1 MSVIHPL
8 RANLI
13 IWQLSVPHFW
23 SIIFLRFKIHGK
35 HGFCIQSPIQFLFK
49 IKLTG
54 VGIMAEYILK
64 SVKFSHRHNI
74 SFIWLAENIHKNP
87 NIFWSKI
94 FLISQCHTQNT
105 SKMQSFGSNVCS
117 YQFLSHRLFRSQDV
131 GAWCFLFSPKGFLT
145 GVEMTECELD
155 KFLYRHSLSLRSIK
169 DRFLLLWE

>member
-74 SFIWLAENIHKNP
+74 SFIWLAENTHKNP

-117 YQFLSHRLFRSQDV
+117 YQFCRTVCFVHRMLV
-131 GAWCFLFSPKGFLT
+131 HGAFFLVQKAFQQGLKWQSA
-145 GVEMTECELD
+145 
-155 KFLYRHSLSLRSIK
+155 SLINSFIATVFPYVR
-169 DRFLLLWE
+169 